1 MPRFYDQSNIASATL
16 LRRLGAI
23 LYDTFIVIALC
34 FAITAIWLYITQAE
48 YATGPA
54 FQSTLF
60 ITIFG
65 FFGLFWTRTGQTI
78 GMMAWR
84 IRIQSTEGA
93 SISWM
98 QALVRF
104 MCAMFSAA
112 ALGLGYLWM
121 LVNDEKLTLQDKISN
136 TEVVYIPKK

>member
-1 MPRFYDQSNIASATL
+1 MPRSYDQSNTASASL

-34 FAITAIWLYITQAE
+34 FAVTAIWLYFVDTE
-48 YATGPA
+48 YAAGAA

-84 IRIQSTEGA
+84 IRIQSSEGT

-98 QALVRF
+98 QALIRF
-104 MCAMFSAA
+104 MCATFSAGA
-112 ALGLGYLWM
+112 FGLGYLWM
-121 LVNDEKLTLQDKISN
+121 LVNNEKLTLQDKISN
-136 TEVVYIPKK
+136 TVVVYLPKK

>member
-1 MPRFYDQSNIASATL
+1 MPRSYDQSNTASASL

-34 FAITAIWLYITQAE
+34 FAVTATWLYFADTE

-60 ITIFG
+60 LTIFG

-84 IRIQSTEGA
+84 IRIQSSEGA

-98 QALVRF
+98 QALIRF

-112 ALGLGYLWM
+112 ALGIGYLWM
-121 LVNDEKLTLQDKISN
+121 LMNDEKLTLQDKMSN
-136 TEVVYIPKK
+136 TVVVYLPKK